1 MRLFCRQIGA
11 RILVPAALAIAL
23 MLSSAVKS
31 QAQVAIGVS
40 VNIAPPELPV
50 YEQPPC
56 PGEGYLWT
64 PGYWAWDSDYGD
76 YYWVPGTWVLAPQ
89 PGYLWTPPYWGWS
102 GVAFVFH
109 EGYWGPRV
117 GFYGGINY
125 GYGYSGRGYE
135 GGRWDRDRF
144 YYNRSVNNVNV
155 TQIHNVYNTTVV
167 NNVNV
172 TRVSYNGGN
181 GGVTERPTQQEQQAE
196 RERHVP
202 AVAAQQQHF
211 EEARKDRALRASDN
225 HGKPPI
231 AATDKPAQFRGGAVV
246 PAKAGNYT
254 PPPNRG
260 PNSPNRPGV
269 NTAPKANKPAPA
281 PAPNATRPPENRSDR
296 PPNANRPAPNAN
308 KPAPTPN
315 APPKANR
322 PAPNAPPNSR
332 PPENRNERPPNA
344 NRPASNASPKPN
356 SNRSEANRPAPNANP
371 PRTAPPSTAPQPN
384 EKRQQEQRQAQ
395 QKKEQ
400 PHQPQAEPRQQKPQQ
415 KPQPKQQPPPKQEQR
430 PDNGRP
436 PY

>member
-11 RILVPAALAIAL
+11 RMLVPAALAIAL

-31 QAQVAIGVS
+31 LAQVAIGVS

-76 YYWVPGTWVLAPQ
+76 YYWVPGTWVLVPQ

-125 GYGYSGRGYE
+125 GYGYTGRGYE

-196 RERHVP
+196 RERHVQ
-202 AVAAQQQHF
+202 AVPAQQQHF

-260 PNSPNRPGV
+260 PNNPNRPGV
-269 NTAPKANKPAPA
+269 NTAPNATKPAPA
-281 PAPNATRPPENRSDR
+281 PAPNATRPSESRTER
-296 PPNANRPAPNAN
+296 PPNAN

-332 PPENRNERPPNA
+332 PPENRTDRPPNDS
-344 NRPASNASPKPN
+344 RPAPNASSPKAN
-356 SNRSEANRPAPNANP
+356 SNRPEANRPAPNANP
-371 PRTAPPSTAPQPN
+371 PRTAPPSRPPSATPQPN
-384 EKRQQEQRQAQ
+384 ERRQQEQRQPQ
-395 QKKEQ
+395 QKREQ
-400 PHQPQAEPRQQKPQQ
+400 PKQQPQAEPRPQQKPQQ
-415 KPQPKQQPPPKQEQR
+415 KPQPKQQPPPKQEQH